1 MSRKVFVETIGWIGA
16 VEVIIA
22 YALNSSGTLSSD
34 SVAFQLLNL
43 TGAVFLIV
51 NTWFN
56 KAYPS
61 MVINIIWTVIAV
73 AALIRIIFMRD

>member
-1 MSRKVFVETIGWIGA
+1 VGKKFFVETIGWIGA

-22 YALNSSGTLSSD
+22 YALNSSGALASD
-34 SVAFQLLNL
+34 SVVFQVLNL
-43 TGAVFLIV
+43 TGAIFLIV

-61 MVINIIWTVIAV
+61 MVINIIWTVIAI
-73 AALIRIIFMRD
+73 AALIRITL